1 VTLLFELVAVGV
13 LILLNAFFVA
23 AEYGLVTARRTRI
36 IELHHEGNRRAR
48 DVLRITSDPPKF
60 IAAMQLGVTLTSL
73 GIGALGEHA
82 LSKAFDAWLA
92 TALAIAIS
100 YLILTFFHVVIG
112 ELVPK
117 GVALGHSEGT
127 ALIVS
132 APVRAFFLIARPLIW
147 VLQRS
152 TEVVLRALGQEPPGA
167 EDEVHSEAE
176 LRMLV
181 SQSTKHGEIEQQEQE
196 MLYKVFDF
204 ADKEAADVM
213 VPRPEVVALSIDLPP
228 EKALE
233 AVMDAP
239 FTRYPVYRGNL
250 DEILGI
256 LHVRDLFH
264 ALRDRGMEQVQIE
277 DIVRPAHIVPET
289 KDLAALLT
297 EFRRTNQHM
306 AIVVDEYGEMEGIVT
321 LEDLLE
327 EIVGEIEDEFDLP
340 DESIEE
346 IDDDTIRIDG
356 TFPIDDFNERFHTDL
371 PAEDYHTMAGF
382 VFGLLGRA
390 PEVGDDVSHD
400 GMRFDV
406 LEVEGSR
413 IDRLAVTFEQRR
425 DQRERDADERDG
437 VDAELSDAELEA

>member
-1 VTLLFELVAVGV
+1 VTLSFELIAVGV

-36 IELHHEGNRRAR
+36 IELQHEGNRRAR
-48 DVLRITSDPPKF
+48 DVLRITSDPPRF

-82 LSKAFDAWLA
+82 LSKALDPWLA
-92 TALAIAIS
+92 TALAVVIA
-100 YLILTFFHVVIG
+100 YFILTFFHVVIG

-132 APVRAFFLIARPLIW
+132 APVRGFFIVARPLIW
-147 VLQRS
+147 VLQES
-152 TEVVLRALGQEPPGA
+152 TELVLRALGQEPPGP

-181 SQSTKHGEIEQQEQE
+181 SQSTAHGEIEAQEQE

-228 EKALE
+228 EQALE

-250 DEILGI
+250 DDIVGI

-264 ALRDRGMEQVQIE
+264 ALRDRGMEQVQIQ
-277 DIVRPAHIVPET
+277 DVVRPAYIVPET

-306 AIVVDEYGEMEGIVT
+306 AIVVDEYGEVEGIVT
-321 LEDLLE
+321 LEDVLE

-340 DESIEE
+340 DESIEQVDE
-346 IDDDTIRIDG
+346 DTIHIDG
-356 TFPIDDFNERFHTDL
+356 TFPIDDFNERFHTEL
-371 PAEDYHTMAGF
+371 PVEDYHTIGGF

-413 IDRLAVTFEQRR
+413 IDKLAVNFEHR
-425 DQRERDADERDG
+425 RERRLNGEHAPEPER
-437 VDAELSDAELEA
+437 ERSEER

>member
-1 VTLLFELVAVGV
+1 VTLLFELIAVGV

-36 IELHHEGNRRAR
+36 IELHHQGNRRAR
-48 DVLRITSDPPKF
+48 DVLRITSDPPRF

-82 LSKAFDAWLA
+82 LANAFDPWLA
-92 TALAIAIS
+92 SALAVAIA
-100 YLILTFFHVVIG
+100 YLILTYLHVVIG

-127 ALIVS
+127 ALAVS
-132 APVRAFFLIARPLIW
+132 APVRAFFTIFRPLIW
-147 VLQRS
+147 MLQRS
-152 TEVVLRALGQEPPGA
+152 TEVVLRWLGLQPPGA
-167 EDEVHSEAE
+167 EDDVLSEAE
-176 LRMLV
+176 LRIVV
-181 SQSTKHGEIEQQEQE
+181 SQSTEHGEIEQQEQE

-228 EKALE
+228 EQALE

-239 FTRYPVYRGNL
+239 FTRYPVYRSTL
-250 DEILGI
+250 DDIVGI

-264 ALRDRGMEQVQIE
+264 ALRDRGMAEVKIE

-289 KDLAALLT
+289 KDLAALLA
-297 EFRRTNQHM
+297 ELRRANQHM

-346 IDDDTIRIDG
+346 VDEDTIKIDG

-371 PAEDYHTMAGF
+371 PVEDYHTMAGF

-400 GMRFDV
+400 GLRFDV
-406 LEVEGSR
+406 VEVEGSR
-413 IDRLAVTFEQRR
+413 IDKLAVTFERRR
-425 DQRERDADERDG
+425 DQRTRDDGERD
-437 VDAELSDAELEA
+437 ELEAELFDAEG